1 MKNVSTS
8 TVLNQT
14 FSDSNY
20 SESDYLQLARA
31 YRNEAASAIL
41 VEISKA
47 ISEALKQK
55 LSFNWQTILK
65 RA

>member
-1 MKNVSTS
+1 MDNVSTS
-8 TVLNQT
+8 TDLNQT

-31 YRNEAASAIL
+31 YRNEAAGAVL
-41 VEISKA
+41 AEMFR
-47 ISEALKQK
+47 ALSTFLKVK
-55 LSFNWQTILK
+55 LSFDWQALLK

>member
-1 MKNVSTS
+1 MDKVSKSADLT
-8 TVLNQT
+8 QT

-31 YRNEAASAIL
+31 YRNEAAGVVLAAMFRAVSTF
-41 VEISKA
+41 
-47 ISEALKQK
+47 LKKK
-55 LSFNWQTILK
+55 LSFNWQALLK

>member
-1 MKNVSTS
+1 MDNVSTS
-8 TVLNQT
+8 TDLTQT

-31 YRNEAASAIL
+31 YRNEAAGAVFAVMFRAVSTF
-41 VEISKA
+41 
-47 ISEALKQK
+47 LKEK
-55 LSFNWQTILK
+55 LSFDWQALLK